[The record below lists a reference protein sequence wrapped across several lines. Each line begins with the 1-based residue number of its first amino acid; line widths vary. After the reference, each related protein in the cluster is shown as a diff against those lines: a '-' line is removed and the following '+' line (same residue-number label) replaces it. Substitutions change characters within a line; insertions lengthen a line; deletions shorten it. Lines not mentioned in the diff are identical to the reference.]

1 MKKLIYITMTLLSVW
16 SCATFDDTKI
26 WEEFKNYYERLEKVE
41 AACTLMNSNISA
53 LQAIVTA
60 LQGNDYVTG
69 VAEIVENGEVGVGS
83 KKPQKLNNWG
93 IRTGKNNI
101 GRWISYKNR

>member
-1 MKKLIYITMTLLSVW
+1 MKKLIYITIALLSIW
-16 SCATFDDTKI
+16 SCAQFDDSKI
-26 WEEFKNYYERLEKVE
+26 WDEFKNYYDRLEKVE
-41 AACTLMNSNISA
+41 AACDLMNSNISA

-60 LQGNDYVTG
+60 LQSNDYVTG
-69 VAEIVENGEVGVGS
+69 VAEIVEDGEVGVGS

>member
-1 MKKLIYITMTLLSVW
+1 MKKLLYITIALLSVC
-16 SCATFDDTKI
+16 SCAQFDDSKI
-26 WEEFKNYYERLEKVE
+26 WDEFKNYYNRLEKVE
-41 AACTLMNSNISA
+41 AACDLMNSNISA

-60 LQGNDYVTG
+60 LQSNDYVTG
-69 VAEIVENGEVGVGS
+69 VAEIVEDGEVGVGS

>member
-1 MKKLIYITMTLLSVW
+1 MKKLLYITIALLSIW
-16 SCATFDDTKI
+16 SCAQFDDSKI
-26 WEEFKNYYERLEKVE
+26 WDEFKNYYDRLEKVE
-41 AACTLMNSNISA
+41 AACDLMNSNISA

-60 LQGNDYVTG
+60 LQSNDYVTG
-69 VAEIVENGEVGVGS
+69 VAEIVEDGEVGVGS

>member
-1 MKKLIYITMTLLSVW
+1 MKKLIYISIALLSLW
-16 SCATFDDTKI
+16 SCAQFDDSKI
-26 WEEFKNYYERLEKVE
+26 WDKFADYDARIEKLE
-41 AACTLMNSNISA
+41 AACDLMNSNISA

-69 VAEIVENGEVGVGS
+69 VAEIVEDGEVGVGS

>member
-1 MKKLIYITMTLLSVW
+1 MKKLIHITIALLSLW
-16 SCATFDDTKI
+16 SCAQFDDSKI
-26 WEEFKNYYERLEKVE
+26 WDEFKNYYDRLEKVE
-41 AACTLMNSNISA
+41 AACNLMNSNISA

-60 LQGNDYVTG
+60 LKGNDYVTG
-69 VAEIVENGEVGVGS
+69 VAEIVEDGEVGVGS

>member
-1 MKKLIYITMTLLSVW
+1 MKKFLYITIALLSIW
-16 SCATFDDTKI
+16 SCAQFDDSKI
-26 WEEFKNYYERLEKVE
+26 WDEFKNYYDRLEKVE
-41 AACTLMNSNISA
+41 AACDLMNSNISA

-60 LQGNDYVTG
+60 LQSNDYVTG
-69 VAEIVENGEVGVGS
+69 VAEIVEDGEVGVGS

>member
-1 MKKLIYITMTLLSVW
+1 MKKLIYITIALLSIW
-16 SCATFDDTKI
+16 SCAQFDDSKI
-26 WEEFKNYYERLEKVE
+26 WDEFKNYYDRLEKVE
-41 AACTLMNSNISA
+41 AACDLMNSNISA

-69 VAEIVENGEVGVGS
+69 VAEIVEDGEVGVGS
-83 KKPQKLNNWG
+83 KKSQKLNNWG

-101 GRWISYKNR
+101 ERWISYKNR